1 MRALRPRNLGTS
13 ASISTVQID
22 EAKPTTIY
30 QRFMTIMKNMTAKTQ
45 TTPTLKNS
53 YEVKERLGSGRFGVV
68 YKGVCR
74 RSGMEVA
81 IKNIP
86 KRAMS
91 SFNSA
96 TQEVNILQE
105 LKNSNSERQS
115 QILNIINSYEDDE
128 DVFIVSDLYTGGELF
143 DHVVALGDETLSEK
157 NGARIIK
164 EILLAVQYLHS
175 QNVTHRDL
183 KPENICFKRTGSE
196 PELVLVDFG
205 NATKFKENDLLYE
218 QTGPS
223 LYVAPEVIK
232 GDGYDH
238 RADAWS
244 VGVIMY
250 ITLTGEPPF
259 EGETMQQIEENVLKS
274 NYLLKGGIWDYISP
288 SGKDLV
294 GKLMC
299 AEVEKRLTIDQA
311 LEHEWFSNVL
321 KETMDVPSNVINTV
335 KQSLRNFS
343 DEGKL
348 RRKMVQKLAEK
359 VLFDWS
365 KDSDDVRQL
374 KNSFEHI
381 YNSMDKNMD
390 GRVSAVELGRALKK
404 MNVVTSAEDLY
415 WLTNKIG
422 SCKNGFI
429 TFDEFF
435 AAAASSK
442 IVQLETDEDQLRNA
456 FLYFDMNNSGKIDA
470 ADLHQ
475 MFGGN
480 KKDAENLIKEYDM
493 NGDGEIDYDEFQR
506 MMQAV

>member
-128 DVFIVSDLYTGGELF
+128 DLFIVSDLYTGGELF

-205 NATKFKENDLLYE
+205 NATKFKENELLYE
-218 QTGPS
+218 QTGTS

-274 NYLLKGGIWDYISP
+274 NYSLKGGIWDYISP

-299 AEVEKRLTIDQA
+299 
-311 LEHEWFSNVL
+311 
-321 KETMDVPSNVINTV
+321 
-335 KQSLRNFS
+335 
-343 DEGKL
+343 
-348 RRKMVQKLAEK
+348 
-359 VLFDWS
+359 
-365 KDSDDVRQL
+365 
-374 KNSFEHI
+374 
-381 YNSMDKNMD
+381 
-390 GRVSAVELGRALKK
+390 
-404 MNVVTSAEDLY
+404 
-415 WLTNKIG
+415 
-422 SCKNGFI
+422 
-429 TFDEFF
+429 
-435 AAAASSK
+435 
-442 IVQLETDEDQLRNA
+442 
-456 FLYFDMNNSGKIDA
+456 
-470 ADLHQ
+470 
-475 MFGGN
+475 
-480 KKDAENLIKEYDM
+480 
-493 NGDGEIDYDEFQR
+493 
-506 MMQAV
+506 